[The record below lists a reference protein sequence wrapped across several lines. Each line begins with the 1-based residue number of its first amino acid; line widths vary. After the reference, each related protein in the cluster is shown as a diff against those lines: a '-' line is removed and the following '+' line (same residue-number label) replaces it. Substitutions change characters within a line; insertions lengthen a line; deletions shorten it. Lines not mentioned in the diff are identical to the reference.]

1 MKEINP
7 LIGKMHLKEIGH
19 PMVDPI
25 SAMRIKKGK
34 IVTAEE
40 AVELVR
46 DGDTVVTAGFIGAG
60 FAEELA
66 IALKERFLKT
76 GRPGNL
82 TLTYPAGQG
91 DGKTK
96 GLNHLAI

>member
-7 LIGKMHLKEIGH
+7 LIGKMHLKEIRH

-34 IVTAEE
+34 VVTAEE
-40 AVELVR
+40 AIELIR
-46 DGDTVVTAGFIGAG
+46 DNDTIATAGFIGAG

-66 IALKERFLKT
+66 IHLKERFL
-76 GRPGNL
+76 
-82 TLTYPAGQG
+82 
-91 DGKTK
+91 
-96 GLNHLAI
+96 